1 MSDRLAVLP
10 QYLLPKQALT
20 MLAGKIAGAQAGHLT
35 TRLIRWFV
43 TRYNVNMD
51 EAANSDI
58 ASYQSFNEFFTR
70 PLRDG
75 ARPLAKAD
83 FITLHTPLTDQTR
96 NILSAENLAK
106 AKPGVR
112 IINCARGGLVNE
124 DALYEALVSNHV

>member
-20 MLAGKIAGAQAGHLT
+20 LLAGKIAGAQAGHLT

-58 ASYQSFNEFFTR
+58 ASYQSFNEFFYPAFARWCATALER
-70 PLRDG
+70 GFYLSRGWRD
-75 ARPLAKAD
+75 
-83 FITLHTPLTDQTR
+83 
-96 NILSAENLAK
+96 
-106 AKPGVR
+106 
-112 IINCARGGLVNE
+112 
-124 DALYEALVSNHV
+124 